1 MKSVSKIT
9 RIQLETNHL
18 ENVVIY
24 GIVSSE
30 PDYKLSLLLNKNLR
44 ISLKNISPVIIYS
57 DNGNQLSFSRFSCL
71 AGSTDETFTLLS
83 NRTGKNFLMKN
94 LRNIDYIF
102 CVQEPDV
109 DNNADRITSI
119 FKKTQEITSFFLL
132 DTKSIK
138 DKYFQYLIP

>member
-9 RIQLETNHL
+9 RIRLETNHL

-30 PDYKLSLLLNKNLR
+30 PDYKLSLILNKNLK
-44 ISLKNISPVIIYS
+44 IFLKNISPVIIES
-57 DNGNQLSFSRFSCL
+57 TNGNQLSFSRFSCL
-71 AGSTDETFTLLS
+71 ASSTDEAFTLLS

-102 CVQEPDV
+102 RVQEPDA
-109 DNNADRITSI
+109 DNNADRITSTL
-119 FKKTQEITSFFLL
+119 KNTEAITSFFIL
-132 DTKSIK
+132 DSKSIK
-138 DKYFQYLIP
+138 EKYLQYLIP